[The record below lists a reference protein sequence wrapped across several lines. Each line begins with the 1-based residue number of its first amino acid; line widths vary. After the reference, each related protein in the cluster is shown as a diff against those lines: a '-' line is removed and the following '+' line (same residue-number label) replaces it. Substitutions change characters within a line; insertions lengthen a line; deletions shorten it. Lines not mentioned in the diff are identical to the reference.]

1 MLERSWWLSSGACI
15 FPTLPRPHQ
24 LLCMFKSLYSA
35 CKLMGDGRGS
45 QGCSVGRNSGVCH
58 FLLALFSISSFP
70 YLRLQVPDSKN
81 SPGSCSCYYTAPDY
95 FSGSP
100 TCKLVPKHPW
110 CVKHWAVF
118 VPVWVESV
126 NPCPKDTEI
135 LRSETGM
142 E

>member
-1 MLERSWWLSSGACI
+1 MEHAY
-15 FPTLPRPHQ
+15 FPLFLGVTSCSVCLKVCTVHVNP
-24 LLCMFKSLYSA
+24 
-35 CKLMGDGRGS
+35 LMGDGRGS

-58 FLLALFSISSFP
+58 FLLAFFSLSSFP

-126 NPCPKDTEI
+126 NPCPKDIEI